1 MGQMERGKNQEVSS
15 SNRIAGWMEKLFIE
29 MEGLEEEFGGVDVRR
44 GGRMS
49 KFKDA
54 PTYLQGIQEKDS

>member
-29 MEGLEEEFGGVDVRR
+29 MEGLEEEFGGVGVRR
-44 GGRMS
+44 GGRM
-49 KFKDA
+49 
-54 PTYLQGIQEKDS
+54 

>member
-1 MGQMERGKNQEVSS
+1 MGQMERGKNKEVSS

-44 GGRMS
+44 GGRM
-49 KFKDA
+49 
-54 PTYLQGIQEKDS
+54 